1 MRKFGRTC
9 KPPSRISKVYS
20 FKTENTNSCLVSEA
34 KVLPVK
40 RTLFCLDEENS
51 NIWGC
56 LSIKCPKLYSGEFL
70 ITEREWMAAKGILTG
85 DSGKLS
91 LKTFH
96 ETRKSSTQYTQRK
109 LFITELEFLNEIFNI
124 VGCAH

>member
-1 MRKFGRTC
+1 
-9 KPPSRISKVYS
+9 
-20 FKTENTNSCLVSEA
+20 
-34 KVLPVK
+34 
-40 RTLFCLDEENS
+40 
-51 NIWGC
+51 
-56 LSIKCPKLYSGEFL
+56 
-70 ITEREWMAAKGILTG
+70 MAAKGILTG
-85 DSGKLS
+85 DSGKLF